1 MILQPLG
8 LKNWHVQAGINV
20 PQQEGT
26 SDCGVYACQFAKYL
40 ALEIPFQQS
49 FSEKQCGLIRK
60 TMVVEL
66 ADGRVRTPWR

>member
-1 MILQPLG
+1 MVLQPLG
-8 LKNWHVQAGINV
+8 LKNWHVQTGENV

-26 SDCGVYACQFAKYL
+26 SDCGVYACQFAKHL

-49 FSEKQCGLIRK
+49 FSEKQCEWIRK

-66 ADGRVRTPWR
+66 ADGRVRIPPR

>member
-8 LKNWHVQAGINV
+8 LKTWHVQARKNI

-26 SDCGVYACQFAKYL
+26 SDCGVYACQFAKHL
-40 ALEIPFQQS
+40 ALEIPFQQPS
-49 FSEKQCGLIRK
+49 NEQCEWIRK
-60 TMVVEL
+60 MMVVEL

>member
-8 LKNWHVQAGINV
+8 LKTWQVQTRQNT

-26 SDCGVYACQFAKYL
+26 DDCGVYACQFAKHL

-49 FSEKQCGLIRK
+49 FNQKESESIRK
-60 TMVVEL
+60 MMVVEL
-66 ADGRVRTPWR
+66 ADGRVRTPWK